1 MPSDREE
8 RRTVQ
13 IGITVDRERLEIEA
27 KLLPGFCLRR
37 RKEESNLCKKEKELI
52 NLINLSAEQD
62 IFSPRPNCV
71 RAVPLF
77 SFLLS
82 QGRSGL
88 DHGFC
93 GWSGLEV
100 SKLKY

>member
-13 IGITVDRERLEIEA
+13 IGTTVDRERLEIEA

-52 NLINLSAEQD
+52 NLITFQRSK
-62 IFSPRPNCV
+62 I
-71 RAVPLF
+71 
-77 SFLLS
+77 SFLPV
-82 QGRSGL
+82 QI
-88 DHGFC
+88 
-93 GWSGLEV
+93 V
-100 SKLKY
+100 S